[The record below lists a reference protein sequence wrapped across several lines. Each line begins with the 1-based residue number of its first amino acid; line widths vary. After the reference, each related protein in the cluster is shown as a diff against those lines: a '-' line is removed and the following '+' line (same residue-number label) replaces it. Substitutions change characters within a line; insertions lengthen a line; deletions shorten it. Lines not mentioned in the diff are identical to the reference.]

1 MTVEGSRYAERG
13 TAGDPGKKAL
23 HWQFIELAEQAALPS
38 RHHLVDLAVRKY
50 SQTRDNREGDENR
63 RDIGA

>member
-1 MTVEGSRYAERG
+1 MAVDGGRYAERG

-23 HWQFIELAEQAALPS
+23 HWQFIELAEQAALPWC
-38 RHHLVDLAVRKY
+38 HDLVDLAVRKY
-50 SQTRDNREGDENR
+50 SQTRDNREGDEYR